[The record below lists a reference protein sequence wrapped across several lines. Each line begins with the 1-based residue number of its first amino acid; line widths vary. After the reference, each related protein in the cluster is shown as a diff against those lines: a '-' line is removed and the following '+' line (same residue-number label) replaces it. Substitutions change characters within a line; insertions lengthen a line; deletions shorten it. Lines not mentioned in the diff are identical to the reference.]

1 MGRYAFFSTDLE
13 YKFAFGVQASEDMQ
27 EFGGRELPD
36 TRGSHARHA
45 WTADDIEPIREA
57 LRDYEEHYDIKIPS
71 VDNYTKNLDGTHE
84 LRYDMEKQNRQCDAG
99 ATFYTALLGA
109 LILHQLLYE
118 PNLTVS
124 YEL

>member
-1 MGRYAFFSTDLE
+1 MGRYAFFNTGLE
-13 YKFAFGVQASEDMQ
+13 YKFAFAVQASEDMQ

-36 TRGSHARHA
+36 DRSEHARHA
-45 WTADDIEPIREA
+45 WSPDDIEPIREA
-57 LRDYEEHYDIKIPS
+57 LRDYEEHYDIKIPP
-71 VDNYTKNLDGTHE
+71 VDNYPKNLDGAHK
-84 LRYDMEKQNRQCDAG
+84 LRYDMYEMNKNSSVG
-99 ATFYTALLGA
+99 ATYYVALLGA